1 MSIDK
6 LEEFLTSHRVD
17 IGILTVPKAAVMKT
31 AEKLVNCGVKGLMN
45 FSYTELKFDKD
56 VAVENV
62 HLSDPLMT
70 LSYKIKQNQN

>member
-1 MSIDK
+1 M
-6 LEEFLTSHRVD
+6 E
-17 IGILTVPKAAVMKT
+17 T
-31 AEKLVNCGVKGLMN
+31 AEKLVNFGVKGLMN
-45 FSYTELKFDKD
+45 SSYTELKFDKD